1 MEQRDDLFPEEDDI
15 ELEDAMPAW
24 APELD
29 DEFDRLRESTARSS
43 DVYSEMDVSADG
55 GGSLLTR
62 FSPLQRLILAVLF
75 FMIVIV
81 YGAAFLLLVGV
92 V

>member
-55 GGSLLTR
+55 SGSLLAR
-62 FSPLQRLILAVLF
+62 FSPVQRLILAVLF

-81 YGAAFLLLVGV
+81 YGAAFLLLVGII
-92 V
+92 